1 MSERC
6 VDTWKAGWQLWLDR
20 KQVPRTTRMIGNA
33 QAVVDFYRELG
44 VPDEKLVVIR
54 NGVDLRDGPSEDR
67 LAALRQE
74 FAIAASSIVLGF
86 GGRLAPQKRLKDLLW
101 SFELVRSHDLD
112 VHFVIAGDGSQRSE
126 LEQFAKQIRVADR
139 VTFTCHHRDAASI
152 LALCDIFWLASDFEG
167 QSNSLMEAMAAARP
181 VIVSD
186 IASNRELVSHE
197 ETGLAVPVTARA
209 EFAKAAVRL
218 LGDEDLAKQLG
229 SAARDRMAKEFSIR
243 QMVESHAEIYRTVA
257 RKET

>member
-1 MSERC
+1 
-6 VDTWKAGWQLWLDR
+6 
-20 KQVPRTTRMIGNA
+20 
-33 QAVVDFYRELG
+33 
-44 VPDEKLVVIR
+44 
-54 NGVDLRDGPSEDR
+54 
-67 LAALRQE
+67 
-74 FAIAASSIVLGF
+74 
-86 GGRLAPQKRLKDLLW
+86 LLW

-139 VTFTCHHRDAASI
+139 VTFTGHHRDAASI

-197 ETGLAVPVTARA
+197 ETGLAVPVTDCA